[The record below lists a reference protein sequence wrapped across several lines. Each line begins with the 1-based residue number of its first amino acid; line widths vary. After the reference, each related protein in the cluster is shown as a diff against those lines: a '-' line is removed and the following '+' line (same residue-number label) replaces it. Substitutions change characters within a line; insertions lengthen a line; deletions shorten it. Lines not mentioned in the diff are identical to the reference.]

1 MDDTGLLMHF
11 VKNLKHQ
18 AETRTYTIATIDGG
32 WEVREERDSR
42 LVKKVRYSDWHR
54 VERARRTIVHELD
67 VLRSEG
73 WIEQ

>member
-1 MDDTGLLMHF
+1 MHF
-11 VKNLKHQ
+11 VKNLRHQ
-18 AETRTYTIATIDGG
+18 AETRRYTIATIDGG
-32 WEVREERDSR
+32 WEVREERDSQ

-73 WIEQ
+73 WKEVQ

>member
-1 MDDTGLLMHF
+1 MHF
-11 VKNLKHQ
+11 VKNLKNQ

-54 VERARRTIVHELD
+54 VERARRTIAHELD
-67 VLRSEG
+67 VLRRAG